1 MIDHDL
7 EPDPETMESAPTTK
21 GGRGH
26 GARHRR
32 FYEKENEIDIA
43 KEIGSFLGTTA
54 TDWTFFKCNREAKG
68 VWQEGEIEGVKHKS
82 VTEISYFEAKDKLN
96 EDTDVKMEGKSK
108 DHVHGI
114 NETNMPKDE
123 TIYSSKIYQICP
135 ECGDDFYNKSDMQNH
150 QIEHHQIKT
159 RKPTSKKAKR
169 KSVADMITASVERIS
184 EKN

>member
-7 EPDPETMESAPTTK
+7 VPDPETMESAPTTK

-26 GARHRR
+26 GARHRH

-68 VWQEGEIEGVKHKS
+68 VRQEGEIEGVKHKS

-96 EDTDVKMEGKSK
+96 EDTILMLKWRENQRTMCMV
-108 DHVHGI
+108 
-114 NETNMPKDE
+114 
-123 TIYSSKIYQICP
+123 
-135 ECGDDFYNKSDMQNH
+135 
-150 QIEHHQIKT
+150 
-159 RKPTSKKAKR
+159 
-169 KSVADMITASVERIS
+169 
-184 EKN
+184 